1 MLKKTVS
8 LILILGL
15 MTAMLAG
22 CGGKN
27 NTPQDTRSDAPKK
40 EEAGTGEQTKT
51 EGEEDN
57 PYAEHL
63 TFEIFTID
71 GSEDM
76 MNYPLVKEACEKFN
90 FDFSIQLVAWDNWDD
105 VTRTLAATDSFPEVI
120 AWYNL
125 SYSEYVEWAREGV
138 FKAFP
143 SDMSAYPNLKEL
155 TEKYSIFDKVLV
167 DGELYA
173 FPKIKNN
180 NPFNEYESYMFAYR
194 RDWAG
199 QMGLDY
205 APVQDLTWDE
215 FIEYLELVKEKDP
228 GQLGDKLIP
237 FDLEH
242 GGNSWCGLAKKW
254 NPEISGYKLE
264 DGKYVWGAPDASS
277 MDAILEI
284 KDMYDKGLLAADSY
298 TDANN
303 AGRERFLAG
312 RSAVY
317 YGNLGPSVLQDTA
330 KQLCANIEGFT
341 EEDLGLFTV
350 RMDDGKYHVSQMD
363 EWWGAFAFSHNCRDE
378 VMDRWLAVGNWLLE
392 EEQIEKYAYGVPNED
407 WTKGE
412 DGTIT
417 LNYTAEDA
425 ASGGSKDYITNQ
437 KPFQKLFILEGMDL
451 FLEGNPSTSQ
461 YIIEELFKKNMESW
475 ASAPF
480 YTPNNYDVNY
490 FSSTEKDAFAS
501 ILGGTKDN
509 FIQAVISDDPQGMW
523 DKFIQENEAQAA
535 KACEEINAEFAN

>member
-1 MLKKTVS
+1 MLKKTIS
-8 LILILGL
+8 LILILSL
-15 MTAMLAG
+15 MAAMFVG
-22 CGGKN
+22 CGGKEDSVAQN
-27 NTPQDTRSDAPKK
+27 NGSDVAKK
-40 EEAGTGEQTKT
+40 TDADAGKQAGT
-51 EGEEDN
+51 EEDD

-90 FDFSIQLVAWDNWDD
+90 FDFTIQLVAWDNWDD

-125 SYSEYVEWAREGV
+125 SYTEYVEWAREGV

-143 SDMSAYPNLKEL
+143 SDMSAYPNLNEL
-155 TEKYSIFDKVLV
+155 MEKYSIFDKVLV

-194 RDWAG
+194 RDWAR

-205 APVQDLTWDE
+205 APVQDMTWDE
-215 FIEYLELVKEKDP
+215 FIEYLELVKAKDP

-254 NPEISGYKLE
+254 NPEIAGYKLE
-264 DGKYVWGAPDASS
+264 DGKYVWGAPDVSS

-284 KDMYDKGLLAADSY
+284 KNMYDKGLLAADSY

-330 KQLCANIEGFT
+330 KQLCANIGGFT

-350 RMDDGKYHVSQMD
+350 RMDDGKYHVGQMD
-363 EWWGAFAFSHNCRDE
+363 EWWGAFAFSHDCRDE
-378 VMDRWLAVGNWLLE
+378 VMDRWLAVGDWLLE
-392 EEQIEKYAYGVPNED
+392 QEQIEKYAYGVPEED
-407 WTKGE
+407 WTKAE

-461 YIIEELFKKNMESW
+461 YIIDELFRTNMEKW
-475 ASAPF
+475 ASAPS
-480 YTPNNYDVNY
+480 YTPNNYDINY

-535 KACEEINAEFAN
+535 KACEEINAEFAK

>member
-1 MLKKTVS
+1 
-8 LILILGL
+8 
-15 MTAMLAG
+15 
-22 CGGKN
+22 
-27 NTPQDTRSDAPKK
+27 
-40 EEAGTGEQTKT
+40 
-51 EGEEDN
+51 
-57 PYAEHL
+57 
-63 TFEIFTID
+63 
-71 GSEDM
+71 

>member
-1 MLKKTVS
+1 MLKKTIS
-8 LILILGL
+8 LILILSL
-15 MTAMLAG
+15 MAAMFVG
-22 CGGKN
+22 CGGKEDSVAQN
-27 NTPQDTRSDAPKK
+27 NGSDVAKK
-40 EEAGTGEQTKT
+40 TDADAGKQAGT
-51 EGEEDN
+51 EEDD

-63 TFEIFTID
+63 MFEIFTID

-90 FDFSIQLVAWDNWDD
+90 FDFTIQLVAWDNWDD

-125 SYSEYVEWAREGV
+125 SYTEYVEWAREGV

-143 SDMSAYPNLKEL
+143 SDMSAYPNLNEL
-155 TEKYSIFDKVLV
+155 MEKYSIFDKVLV

-194 RDWAG
+194 RDWAR

-205 APVQDLTWDE
+205 APVQDMTWDE
-215 FIEYLELVKEKDP
+215 FIEYLELVKAKDP

-254 NPEISGYKLE
+254 NPEIAGYKLE

-284 KDMYDKGLLAADSY
+284 KNMYDKGLLAADSY

-330 KQLCANIEGFT
+330 KQLCANIGGFT

-350 RMDDGKYHVSQMD
+350 RMDDGKYHVGQMD
-363 EWWGAFAFSHNCRDE
+363 EWWGAFAFSHDCRDE
-378 VMDRWLAVGNWLLE
+378 VMDRWLAVGDWLLE
-392 EEQIEKYAYGVPNED
+392 QEQIEKYAYGVPEED
-407 WTKGE
+407 WTKAE

-461 YIIEELFKKNMESW
+461 YIIDELFRTNMEKW
-475 ASAPF
+475 ASAPS
-480 YTPNNYDVNY
+480 YTPNNYDINY

-535 KACEEINAEFAN
+535 KACEEINAEFAK

>member
-1 MLKKTVS
+1 MLKKTIS
-8 LILILGL
+8 LILILSL
-15 MTAMLAG
+15 MAAMFVG
-22 CGGKN
+22 CGGKEDSVAQN
-27 NTPQDTRSDAPKK
+27 NGSDVAKK
-40 EEAGTGEQTKT
+40 TDADAGKQAGT
-51 EGEEDN
+51 EEDD

-90 FDFSIQLVAWDNWDD
+90 FDFTIQLVAWDNWDD

-125 SYSEYVEWAREGV
+125 SYTEYVEWAREGV

-143 SDMSAYPNLKEL
+143 SDMSAYPNLNEL
-155 TEKYSIFDKVLV
+155 MEKYSIFDKVLV

-194 RDWAG
+194 RDWAR

-205 APVQDLTWDE
+205 APVQDMTWDE
-215 FIEYLELVKEKDP
+215 FIEYLELVKAKDP

-254 NPEISGYKLE
+254 NPEIAGYKLE

-284 KDMYDKGLLAADSY
+284 KNMYDKGLLAADSY

-330 KQLCANIEGFT
+330 KQLCANIGGFT

-350 RMDDGKYHVSQMD
+350 RMDDGKYHVGQMD
-363 EWWGAFAFSHNCRDE
+363 EWWGAFAFSHDCRDE
-378 VMDRWLAVGNWLLE
+378 VMDRWLAVGDWLLE
-392 EEQIEKYAYGVPNED
+392 QEQIEKYAYGVPEED
-407 WTKGE
+407 WTKAE

-461 YIIEELFKKNMESW
+461 YIIDELFRTNMEKW
-475 ASAPF
+475 ASAPS
-480 YTPNNYDVNY
+480 YTPNNYDINY

-535 KACEEINAEFAN
+535 KACEEINAEFAK

>member
-27 NTPQDTRSDAPKK
+27 NTPQDTKSDAPKK

-167 DGELYA
+167 DGALYA

-199 QMGLDY
+199 QMGLNY

-254 NPEISGYKLE
+254 NPEI
-264 DGKYVWGAPDASS
+264 
-277 MDAILEI
+277 
-284 KDMYDKGLLAADSY
+284 
-298 TDANN
+298 
-303 AGRERFLAG
+303 
-312 RSAVY
+312 
-317 YGNLGPSVLQDTA
+317 
-330 KQLCANIEGFT
+330 
-341 EEDLGLFTV
+341 
-350 RMDDGKYHVSQMD
+350 
-363 EWWGAFAFSHNCRDE
+363 
-378 VMDRWLAVGNWLLE
+378 
-392 EEQIEKYAYGVPNED
+392 
-407 WTKGE
+407 
-412 DGTIT
+412 
-417 LNYTAEDA
+417 
-425 ASGGSKDYITNQ
+425 
-437 KPFQKLFILEGMDL
+437 
-451 FLEGNPSTSQ
+451 
-461 YIIEELFKKNMESW
+461 
-475 ASAPF
+475 
-480 YTPNNYDVNY
+480 
-490 FSSTEKDAFAS
+490 
-501 ILGGTKDN
+501 
-509 FIQAVISDDPQGMW
+509 
-523 DKFIQENEAQAA
+523 
-535 KACEEINAEFAN
+535 

>member
-1 MLKKTVS
+1 MLKKTIS
-8 LILILGL
+8 LILILSL
-15 MTAMLAG
+15 MAAMFVG
-22 CGGKN
+22 CGGKEDSVAQN
-27 NTPQDTRSDAPKK
+27 NGSDVAKK
-40 EEAGTGEQTKT
+40 TDADAGKQAGT
-51 EGEEDN
+51 EEDD

-90 FDFSIQLVAWDNWDD
+90 FDFTIQLVAWDNWDD

-125 SYSEYVEWAREGV
+125 SYTEYVEWAREGV

-143 SDMSAYPNLKEL
+143 SDMSAYPNLNEL
-155 TEKYSIFDKVLV
+155 MEKYSIFDKVLV

-194 RDWAG
+194 RDWAR

-205 APVQDLTWDE
+205 APVQDMTWDE
-215 FIEYLELVKEKDP
+215 FIEYLELVKAKDP

-254 NPEISGYKLE
+254 NPEIAGYKLE
-264 DGKYVWGAPDASS
+264 DGKYVWGAPDVSS

-284 KDMYDKGLLAADSY
+284 KNMYDKGLLAADSY

-330 KQLCANIEGFT
+330 KQLCANIGGFT

-350 RMDDGKYHVSQMD
+350 RMDDGKYHVGQMD
-363 EWWGAFAFSHNCRDE
+363 EWWGAFAFSHDCRDE
-378 VMDRWLAVGNWLLE
+378 VMDRWLAVGDWLLE
-392 EEQIEKYAYGVPNED
+392 QEQIEKYAYGVPEED
-407 WTKGE
+407 WTKAE

-451 FLEGNPSTSQ
+451 FLEGTPSTSQ
-461 YIIEELFKKNMESW
+461 YIIDELFRTNMEKW
-475 ASAPF
+475 ASAPS
-480 YTPNNYDVNY
+480 YTPNNYDINY

-535 KACEEINAEFAN
+535 KACEEINAEFAK

>member
-1 MLKKTVS
+1 MLKKTIS
-8 LILILGL
+8 LILISSL
-15 MTAMLAG
+15 TAAMFVG
-22 CGGKN
+22 CGGKEDSVAQN
-27 NTPQDTRSDAPKK
+27 NGSDVAKK
-40 EEAGTGEQTKT
+40 TDADAGKQAGT
-51 EGEEDN
+51 EEDD

-90 FDFSIQLVAWDNWDD
+90 FDFTIQLVAWDNWDD

-125 SYSEYVEWAREGV
+125 SYTEYVEWAREGV

-143 SDMSAYPNLKEL
+143 SDMSAYPNLNEL
-155 TEKYSIFDKVLV
+155 MEKYSIFDKVLV

-194 RDWAG
+194 RDWAR

-205 APVQDLTWDE
+205 APVQDMTWDE
-215 FIEYLELVKEKDP
+215 FIEYLELVKAKDP

-254 NPEISGYKLE
+254 NPEIAGYKLE
-264 DGKYVWGAPDASS
+264 DGKYVWGAPDVSS

-284 KDMYDKGLLAADSY
+284 KNMYDKGLLAADSY

-330 KQLCANIEGFT
+330 KQLCANIGGFT

-350 RMDDGKYHVSQMD
+350 RMDDGKYHVGQMD
-363 EWWGAFAFSHNCRDE
+363 EWWGAFAFSHDCRDE
-378 VMDRWLAVGNWLLE
+378 VMDRWLAVGDWLLE
-392 EEQIEKYAYGVPNED
+392 QEQIEKYAYGVPEED
-407 WTKGE
+407 WTKAE

-461 YIIEELFKKNMESW
+461 YIIDELFRTNMEKW
-475 ASAPF
+475 ASAPS
-480 YTPNNYDVNY
+480 YTPNNYDINY

-535 KACEEINAEFAN
+535 KACEEINAEFAK

>member
-1 MLKKTVS
+1 MLKKTIS
-8 LILILGL
+8 LILILSL
-15 MTAMLAG
+15 MAAMFVG
-22 CGGKN
+22 CGGKEDSVAQN
-27 NTPQDTRSDAPKK
+27 NGSDVAKK
-40 EEAGTGEQTKT
+40 TDADAGKQAGT
-51 EGEEDN
+51 EEDD

-63 TFEIFTID
+63 MFEIFTID

-90 FDFSIQLVAWDNWDD
+90 FDFTIQLVAWDNWDD

-125 SYSEYVEWAREGV
+125 SYTEYVEWAREGV

-143 SDMSAYPNLKEL
+143 SDMSAYPNLNEL
-155 TEKYSIFDKVLV
+155 MEKYSIFDKVLV

-194 RDWAG
+194 RDWAR

-205 APVQDLTWDE
+205 APVQDMTWDE
-215 FIEYLELVKEKDP
+215 FIEYLELVKAKDP

-254 NPEISGYKLE
+254 NPEIAGYKLE
-264 DGKYVWGAPDASS
+264 DGKYVWGAPDVSS

-284 KDMYDKGLLAADSY
+284 KNMYDKGLLAADSY

-330 KQLCANIEGFT
+330 KQLCANIGGFT

-350 RMDDGKYHVSQMD
+350 RMDDGKYHVGQMD
-363 EWWGAFAFSHNCRDE
+363 EWWGAFAFSHDCRDE
-378 VMDRWLAVGNWLLE
+378 VMDRWLAVGDWLLE
-392 EEQIEKYAYGVPNED
+392 QEQIEKYAYGVPEED
-407 WTKGE
+407 WTKAE

-461 YIIEELFKKNMESW
+461 YIIDELFRTNMEKW
-475 ASAPF
+475 ASAPS
-480 YTPNNYDVNY
+480 YTPNNYDINY

-535 KACEEINAEFAN
+535 KACEEINAEFAK

>member
-1 MLKKTVS
+1 MLKKTIS
-8 LILILGL
+8 LILILSL
-15 MTAMLAG
+15 MAAMFVG
-22 CGGKN
+22 CGGKEDSVAQN
-27 NTPQDTRSDAPKK
+27 NGSDVAKK
-40 EEAGTGEQTKT
+40 TDADAGKQAGT
-51 EGEEDN
+51 EEDD

-90 FDFSIQLVAWDNWDD
+90 FDFTIQLVAWDNWDD

-125 SYSEYVEWAREGV
+125 SYTEYVEWAREGV

-143 SDMSAYPNLKEL
+143 SDMSAYPNLNEL
-155 TEKYSIFDKVLV
+155 MEKYSIFDKVLV

-194 RDWAG
+194 RDWAR

-205 APVQDLTWDE
+205 APVQDMTWDE
-215 FIEYLELVKEKDP
+215 FIEYLELVKAKDP

-254 NPEISGYKLE
+254 NPEIAGYKLE

-284 KDMYDKGLLAADSY
+284 KNMYDKGLLAADSY

-330 KQLCANIEGFT
+330 KQLCANIGGFT

-350 RMDDGKYHVSQMD
+350 RMDDGKYHVGQMD
-363 EWWGAFAFSHNCRDE
+363 EWWGAFAFSHDCRDE
-378 VMDRWLAVGNWLLE
+378 VMDRWLAVGDWLLE
-392 EEQIEKYAYGVPNED
+392 QEQIEKYAYGVPEED
-407 WTKGE
+407 WTKAE

-451 FLEGNPSTSQ
+451 FLEGNPSTSP
-461 YIIEELFKKNMESW
+461 YIIDELFRTNMEKW
-475 ASAPF
+475 ASAPS
-480 YTPNNYDVNY
+480 YTPNNYDINY

-535 KACEEINAEFAN
+535 KACEEINAEFAK

>member
-1 MLKKTVS
+1 MLKKTIS
-8 LILILGL
+8 LILILSL
-15 MTAMLAG
+15 MAAMFVG
-22 CGGKN
+22 CGGKEDSVAQN
-27 NTPQDTRSDAPKK
+27 NGSDVAKK
-40 EEAGTGEQTKT
+40 TDADAGKQAGT
-51 EGEEDN
+51 EEDD

-63 TFEIFTID
+63 MFEIFTID

-90 FDFSIQLVAWDNWDD
+90 FDFTIQLVAWDNWDD

-125 SYSEYVEWAREGV
+125 SYTEYVEWAREGV

-143 SDMSAYPNLKEL
+143 SDMSAYPNLNEL
-155 TEKYSIFDKVLV
+155 MEKYSIFDKVLV

-194 RDWAG
+194 RDWAR

-205 APVQDLTWDE
+205 APVQDMTWDE
-215 FIEYLELVKEKDP
+215 FIEYLELVKAKDP

-254 NPEISGYKLE
+254 NPEIAGYKLE
-264 DGKYVWGAPDASS
+264 DGKYGWGAPDVSS

-284 KDMYDKGLLAADSY
+284 KNMYDKGLLAADSY

-330 KQLCANIEGFT
+330 KQLCANIGGFT

-350 RMDDGKYHVSQMD
+350 RMDDGKYHVGQMD
-363 EWWGAFAFSHNCRDE
+363 EWWGAFAFSHDCRDE
-378 VMDRWLAVGNWLLE
+378 VMDRWLAVGDWLLE
-392 EEQIEKYAYGVPNED
+392 QEQIEKYAYGVPEED
-407 WTKGE
+407 WTKAE

-461 YIIEELFKKNMESW
+461 YIIDELFRTNMEKW
-475 ASAPF
+475 ASAPS
-480 YTPNNYDVNY
+480 YTPNNYDINY

-535 KACEEINAEFAN
+535 KACEEINAEFAK

>member
-1 MLKKTVS
+1 MLKKTIS
-8 LILILGL
+8 LILILSL
-15 MTAMLAG
+15 MAAMFVG
-22 CGGKN
+22 CGGKEDSVAQN
-27 NTPQDTRSDAPKK
+27 NGSDVAKK
-40 EEAGTGEQTKT
+40 TDADAGKQAGT
-51 EGEEDN
+51 EEDD

-90 FDFSIQLVAWDNWDD
+90 FDFTIQLVAWDNWDD

-125 SYSEYVEWAREGV
+125 SYTEYVEWAREGV

-143 SDMSAYPNLKEL
+143 SDMSAYPNLNEL
-155 TEKYSIFDKVLV
+155 MEKYSIFDKVLV

-194 RDWAG
+194 RDWAR

-205 APVQDLTWDE
+205 APVQDMTWDE
-215 FIEYLELVKEKDP
+215 FIEYLELVKAKDP

-254 NPEISGYKLE
+254 NPEIAGYKLE
-264 DGKYVWGAPDASS
+264 DGKYVWGAPDVSS

-284 KDMYDKGLLAADSY
+284 KNMYDKGLLAADSY

-330 KQLCANIEGFT
+330 KQLCANIGGFT

-350 RMDDGKYHVSQMD
+350 RMDDGKYHVGQMD
-363 EWWGAFAFSHNCRDE
+363 EWWGAFAFSHDCRDE
-378 VMDRWLAVGNWLLE
+378 VMDRWLAVGDWLLE
-392 EEQIEKYAYGVPNED
+392 QEQIEKYAYGVPEED
-407 WTKGE
+407 WTKAE

-461 YIIEELFKKNMESW
+461 YIIDELFRTNMEKW
-475 ASAPF
+475 ASAPS
-480 YTPNNYDVNY
+480 YSPNNYDINY

-535 KACEEINAEFAN
+535 KACEEINAEFAK

>member
-27 NTPQDTRSDAPKK
+27 NTPQDTKSDAPKK

-167 DGELYA
+167 DGALYA

-199 QMGLDY
+199 QMGLNY

-392 EEQIEKYAYGVPNED
+392 QEQIEKYAYGVPNED

-417 LNYTAEDA
+417 LNYMAEDA

>member
-1 MLKKTVS
+1 MLKKTIS
-8 LILILGL
+8 LILILSL
-15 MTAMLAG
+15 MAAMFVG
-22 CGGKN
+22 CGGKEDSVAQN
-27 NTPQDTRSDAPKK
+27 NGSDVAKK
-40 EEAGTGEQTKT
+40 TDADAGKQAGT
-51 EGEEDN
+51 EEDD

-63 TFEIFTID
+63 MFEIFTID

-90 FDFSIQLVAWDNWDD
+90 FDFTIQLVAWDNWDD

-125 SYSEYVEWAREGV
+125 SYTEYVEWAREGV

-143 SDMSAYPNLKEL
+143 SDMSAYPNLNEL
-155 TEKYSIFDKVLV
+155 MEKYSIFDKVLV

-194 RDWAG
+194 RDWAR

-205 APVQDLTWDE
+205 APVQDMTWDE
-215 FIEYLELVKEKDP
+215 FIEYLELVKAKDP

-254 NPEISGYKLE
+254 NPEIAGYKLE
-264 DGKYVWGAPDASS
+264 DGKYVWGAPDVSS

-284 KDMYDKGLLAADSY
+284 KNMYDKGLLAADSY

-330 KQLCANIEGFT
+330 KQLCANIGGFT

-350 RMDDGKYHVSQMD
+350 RMDDGKYHVGQMD
-363 EWWGAFAFSHNCRDE
+363 EWWGAFAFSHDCRDE
-378 VMDRWLAVGNWLLE
+378 VMDRWLAVGDWLLE
-392 EEQIEKYAYGVPNED
+392 QEQIEKYAYGVPEED
-407 WTKGE
+407 WTKAE

-451 FLEGNPSTSQ
+451 CLEGNPSTSQ
-461 YIIEELFKKNMESW
+461 DIIDELFRTNMEKW
-475 ASAPF
+475 ASAPS
-480 YTPNNYDVNY
+480 YTPNNYDINY

-535 KACEEINAEFAN
+535 KACEEINAEFAK

>member
-1 MLKKTVS
+1 MLKKTIS
-8 LILILGL
+8 LILILSL
-15 MTAMLAG
+15 MAAMFVG
-22 CGGKN
+22 CGGKEDSVAQN
-27 NTPQDTRSDAPKK
+27 NGSDVAKK
-40 EEAGTGEQTKT
+40 TDADAGKQAGT
-51 EGEEDN
+51 EEDD

-90 FDFSIQLVAWDNWDD
+90 FDFTIQLVAWDNWDD

-125 SYSEYVEWAREGV
+125 SYTEYVEWAREGV

-143 SDMSAYPNLKEL
+143 SDMSAYPNLNEL
-155 TEKYSIFDKVLV
+155 MEKYSIFDKVLV

-194 RDWAG
+194 RDWAR

-205 APVQDLTWDE
+205 APVQDMTWDE
-215 FIEYLELVKEKDP
+215 FIEYLELVKAKDP

-254 NPEISGYKLE
+254 NPEIAGYKLE
-264 DGKYVWGAPDASS
+264 DGKYVWGAPDVSS

-284 KDMYDKGLLAADSY
+284 KNMYDKGLLAADSY

-330 KQLCANIEGFT
+330 KQLCANIGGFT

-350 RMDDGKYHVSQMD
+350 RMDDGKYHVGQMD
-363 EWWGAFAFSHNCRDE
+363 EWWGAFAFSHDCRDE
-378 VMDRWLAVGNWLLE
+378 VMDRWLAVGDWLLE
-392 EEQIEKYAYGVPNED
+392 QEQIEKYAYGVPEED
-407 WTKGE
+407 WTKAE

-461 YIIEELFKKNMESW
+461 YIIDELFRTNMEKW
-475 ASAPF
+475 ASAPS
-480 YTPNNYDVNY
+480 YTPNNYDINY

-523 DKFIQENEAQAA
+523 DKFVQENEAQAA
-535 KACEEINAEFAN
+535 KACEEINAEFAK

>member
-1 MLKKTVS
+1 MLKKTIS
-8 LILILGL
+8 LILILSL
-15 MTAMLAG
+15 MAAMFVG
-22 CGGKN
+22 CGGKEDSVAQN
-27 NTPQDTRSDAPKK
+27 NGSDVAKK
-40 EEAGTGEQTKT
+40 TDADAGKQAGT
-51 EGEEDN
+51 EEDD

-90 FDFSIQLVAWDNWDD
+90 FDFTIQLVAWDNWDD

-125 SYSEYVEWAREGV
+125 SYTEYVEWAREGV

-143 SDMSAYPNLKEL
+143 SDMSAYPNLNEL
-155 TEKYSIFDKVLV
+155 MEKYSIFDKVLV

-194 RDWAG
+194 RDWAR

-205 APVQDLTWDE
+205 APVQDMTWDE
-215 FIEYLELVKEKDP
+215 FIEYLELVKAKDP

-254 NPEISGYKLE
+254 NPEIAGYKLE
-264 DGKYVWGAPDASS
+264 DGKYVWGAPDVSS

-284 KDMYDKGLLAADSY
+284 KNMYDKGLLAADSY

-330 KQLCANIEGFT
+330 KQLCANIGGFT

-350 RMDDGKYHVSQMD
+350 RMDDGKYHVGQMD
-363 EWWGAFAFSHNCRDE
+363 EWWGAFAFSHDCRDE
-378 VMDRWLAVGNWLLE
+378 VMDRWLAVGDWLLE
-392 EEQIEKYAYGVPNED
+392 QEQIEKYAYGVPEED
-407 WTKGE
+407 WTKAE

-461 YIIEELFKKNMESW
+461 YIIDELFRTNMEKW
-475 ASAPF
+475 ASAPS
-480 YTPNNYDVNY
+480 YTPNNYDINY
-490 FSSTEKDAFAS
+490 FTSTAKDAFAS

-535 KACEEINAEFAN
+535 KACEEINAEFAK

>member
-1 MLKKTVS
+1 MLKKTIS
-8 LILILGL
+8 LILILSL
-15 MTAMLAG
+15 MAAMFVG
-22 CGGKN
+22 CGGKEDSVAQN
-27 NTPQDTRSDAPKK
+27 NGSDVAKK
-40 EEAGTGEQTKT
+40 TDADAGKQAGT
-51 EGEEDN
+51 EEDD

-63 TFEIFTID
+63 MFENITID

-90 FDFSIQLVAWDNWDD
+90 FDFTIQLVAWDNWDD

-125 SYSEYVEWAREGV
+125 SYTEYVEWAREGV

-143 SDMSAYPNLKEL
+143 SDMSAYPNLNEL
-155 TEKYSIFDKVLV
+155 MEKYSIFDKVLV

-194 RDWAG
+194 RDWAR

-205 APVQDLTWDE
+205 APVQDMTWDE
-215 FIEYLELVKEKDP
+215 FIEYLELVKAKDP

-254 NPEISGYKLE
+254 NPEIAGYKLE
-264 DGKYVWGAPDASS
+264 DGKYVWGAPDVSS

-284 KDMYDKGLLAADSY
+284 KNMYDKGLLAADSY

-330 KQLCANIEGFT
+330 KQLCANIGGFT

-350 RMDDGKYHVSQMD
+350 RMDDGKYHVGQMD
-363 EWWGAFAFSHNCRDE
+363 EWWGAFAFSHDCRDE
-378 VMDRWLAVGNWLLE
+378 VMDRWLAVGDWLLE
-392 EEQIEKYAYGVPNED
+392 QEQIEKYAYGVPEED
-407 WTKGE
+407 WTKAE

-461 YIIEELFKKNMESW
+461 YIIDELFRTNMEKW
-475 ASAPF
+475 ASAPS
-480 YTPNNYDVNY
+480 YTPNNYDINY

-535 KACEEINAEFAN
+535 KACEEINAEFAK